1 MRKKKRKRL
10 LKNKKKKMDI
20 RFFEAEP
27 NHDFHYPKS
36 DIRVFGTGSIRYP
49 ILNTLN
55 LKQKEVALFLF
66 KITQIFK

>member
-1 MRKKKRKRL
+1 
-10 LKNKKKKMDI
+10 MDI